1 MKLHLGLD
9 ETKTQNTVNHL
20 EAILADT
27 FILYTKTLNF
37 HWNIVGADFAGLHA
51 FFQTQYEE
59 LALSVDEIAERIRTL
74 GFKAPGTLADFL
86 RLTHLHEVKEDLND
100 AEMIQ
105 KLLDDHET
113 LAAHIRKDL
122 QEIDDQDAGTKGLLE
137 GLMTGH
143 EKTAWML
150 RSHLL

>member
-1 MKLHLGLD
+1 MEARLGLD
-9 ETKTQNTVNHL
+9 KTKIRNTADHL
-20 EAILADT
+20 KIVLADT

-37 HWNIVGADFAGLHA
+37 HWNIVGADFAGLHV
-51 FFQTQYEE
+51 FFEGQYKA

-74 GFKAPGTLADFL
+74 GFKAPGTLVEFL
-86 RLTHLHEVKEDLND
+86 HLTTLHEVKEDMND

-105 KLLDDHET
+105 NLLDDHEKI
-113 LAAHIRKDL
+113 AAHIRSGLYELDDL
-122 QEIDDQDAGTKGLLE
+122 DVGSRGLLE
-137 GLMTGH
+137 GLITGH

>member
-1 MKLHLGLD
+1 MEIRLGLD
-9 ETKTQNTVNHL
+9 KAKIRNTADHL
-20 EAILADT
+20 EVILADT

-51 FFQTQYEE
+51 FFEEQYKT

-74 GFKAPGTLADFL
+74 GFKAPGTLVEFL
-86 RLTHLHEVKEDLND
+86 HLTTLHEVKEDIND

-105 KLLDDHET
+105 NLLDDHEK
-113 LAAHIRKDL
+113 LASHIRKGL
-122 QEIDDQDAGTKGLLE
+122 HEIDDLDVGSRGLLE
-137 GLMTGH
+137 GLIAGH